1 MNRVKTGIPGLDELL
16 GGGFPDP
23 SSILIT
29 GPTGSGKTVLGVQ
42 YLYNGAKDYKE
53 PGFMISTEDYVT
65 DFQWYQEAF
74 NWNFKVLQDQG
85 LLVFSRYD
93 PVDFE
98 KFNTRTLY
106 SDIILQLSKVID
118 SIKVKRAVFDNISPI
133 GQYINDKSTFRT
145 ILYYISK
152 ALKEKGCTTIF
163 IAEKPSTA
171 GALTQFDVE
180 QYVVDGVL
188 DLSFAQK
195 EDALVQ
201 TLTVRKMIAT
211 NIPQARYAMDFFEGG
226 IRIASSYY

>member
-1 MNRVKTGIPGLDELL
+1 MERIKTGIPGLDDLL
-16 GGGFPDP
+16 QGGFPSP
-23 SSILIT
+23 STILIT
-29 GPTGSGKTVLGVQ
+29 GPTGSGKTIIGMQ
-42 YLYNGAKDYKE
+42 YLYNGAKEYKE

-106 SDIILQLSKVID
+106 ADIILQLSKVID
-118 SIKVKRAVFDNISPI
+118 SVKVKRIVFDNITPI
-133 GQYINDKSTFRT
+133 GQYLNDRSTFRT

-163 IAEKPSTA
+163 ISEKPLA
-171 GALTQFDVE
+171 PGVLTQFDVE

-211 NIPQARYAMDFFEGG
+211 SVPQARYALDFYEDGV
-226 IRIASSYY
+226 RIASSYY